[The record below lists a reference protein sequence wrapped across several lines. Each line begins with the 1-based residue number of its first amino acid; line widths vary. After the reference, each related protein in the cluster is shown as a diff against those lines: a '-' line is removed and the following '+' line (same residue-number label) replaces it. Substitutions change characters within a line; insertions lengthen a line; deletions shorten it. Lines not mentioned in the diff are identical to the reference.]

1 MRHFRPKDV
10 GDDVDFI
17 VAGLS
22 TVFRRFRFDDL
33 FLQVER
39 EMGMSA
45 GIVAVDRAGV
55 DDVLE
60 AFPGG
65 RLPGAEEVVETGPRP
80 LPSVVRRL
88 SAPSVAGHL

>member
-1 MRHFRPKDV
+1 M
-10 GDDVDFI
+10 I
-17 VAGLS
+17 
-22 TVFRRFRFDDL
+22 

-39 EMGMSA
+39 EMGVSA

-65 RLPGAEEVVETGPRP
+65 RLPGAEEVVETSPRP
-80 LPSVVRRL
+80 LPGVLLEIVLAGSRSEGPGPPWAPRL
-88 SAPSVAGHL
+88 VAD